1 MTSTAFASSVRAVGT
16 VQSVRAVSAVDND
29 AVSVVL
35 ARAFFDDPVFAWV
48 IPDAARRVGM
58 LPDFFALFAAA
69 YEPLGASQ
77 VIDDSDTSDGIDGID
92 GSDRTVGA
100 ALWAPPGQ
108 HAIGAEDA
116 EEFTGRIEAM
126 SGPDA
131 GRMFEVIGLLEE
143 HHPDTACYY
152 LNLLGVDPARH
163 GGGLGSTLLAAGL
176 ARCDQEGQPAYLEAT
191 SSLNRRLYARHDFEV
206 VGEIAL
212 PDGPALWPMWRE
224 PRG

>member
-1 MTSTAFASSVRAVGT
+1 MTSTAFATSTRTVGT
-16 VQSVRAVSAVDND
+16 VRTATAADDAAVST
-29 AVSVVL
+29 VL

-48 IPDAARRVGM
+48 TPDAARRAGM

-77 VIDDSDTSDGIDGID
+77 VIDGSDGID

-100 ALWAPPGQ
+100 ALWAAPGQ
-108 HAIGAEDA
+108 AAIGDEDA
-116 EEFTGRIEAM
+116 EEFAGRIEAM
-126 SGPDA
+126 SGADA
-131 GRMFEVIGLLEE
+131 GRMFEVMGLLEE
-143 HHPDTACYY
+143 NHPDVACYY

-176 ARCDQEGQPAYLEAT
+176 ARCDLEGQPAYLEAT

-224 PRG
+224 PRR